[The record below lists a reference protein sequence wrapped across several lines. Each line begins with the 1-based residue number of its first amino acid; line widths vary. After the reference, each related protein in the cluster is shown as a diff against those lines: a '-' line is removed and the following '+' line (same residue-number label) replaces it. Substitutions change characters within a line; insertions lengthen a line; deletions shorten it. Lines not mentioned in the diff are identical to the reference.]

1 MRAKEFISETTAGA
15 TGSGSVAV
23 VTQPMG
29 TVSRSGGNLLTGKYT
44 KEPFANTPQWMRK
57 GRRRAR

>member
-1 MRAKEFISETTAGA
+1 MRAHEFITETTVAGSIA
-15 TGSGSVAV
+15 PVAM
-23 VTQPMG
+23 PMG
-29 TVSRSGGNLLTGKYT
+29 VRSRSGGNLLTGKYT

>member
-1 MRAKEFISETTAGA
+1 MRAHEFIIETTVAGA
-15 TGSGSVAV
+15 IAPVAM
-23 VTQPMG
+23 PMG
-29 TVSRSGGNLLTGKYT
+29 VRSRSGGNLLAGKYT